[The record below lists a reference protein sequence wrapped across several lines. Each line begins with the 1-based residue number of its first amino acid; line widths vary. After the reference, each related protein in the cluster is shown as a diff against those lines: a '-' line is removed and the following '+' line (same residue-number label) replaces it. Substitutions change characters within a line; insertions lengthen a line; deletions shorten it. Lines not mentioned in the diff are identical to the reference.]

1 MLEYLLFQNILARTV
16 FGILRLV
23 IHVAFSSLAILLI
36 LSAIGLTLVAYQLDL
51 SFYEFLF
58 GRVQ

>member
-1 MLEYLLFQNILARTV
+1 MFAYLLFQNILARTV
-16 FGILRLV
+16 FGILRLA
-23 IHVAFSSLAILLI
+23 IDLAFSSLAVLLI